1 MKIYSEDNKTH
12 IVNVVTMVYRKDFIY
27 RNIIVKSF
35 WKYLV
40 LKNDYIEVFIIWQYI
55 STYV

>member
-12 IVNVVTMVYRKDFIY
+12 IVNVVTMVHRKDFIY